1 MTILNISGGVLYSDD
16 SDELKT
22 TVINANLRGA
32 DLRGAD
38 LSRADLSRAIL
49 SGANLRAANISGA
62 NLSGADLSGADLS
75 RAILSR
81 AILFGAIL
89 PSKYLAVS
97 QIGSRKDQ
105 TLYSFQENKIWC
117 GCFTGTLEEF
127 KAKVVKTHR
136 ENPQYLKEYLGF
148 IEYIEKLK

>member
-22 TVINANLRGA
+22 TVINANLSEV
-32 DLRGAD
+32 DLRGA
-38 LSRADLSRAIL
+38 
-49 SGANLRAANISGA
+49 NLRW
-62 NLSGADLSGADLS
+62 ADLSGADLS
-75 RAILSR
+75 RADLSR